1 MQDEKFIN
9 QLSESLLAYQEHNGK
24 TVKYISHSHDDILN
38 YIRFDQLLQKLADT
52 KISFTEKKNQIR
64 EYLNTNNIYL
74 YYMSRSSGV
83 HSVPYLSKTL
93 EEVIPYNNKEYT
105 PHINAYFRWLDS
117 LKDLKLDSLFT
128 GRDLAKSPNAIENE
142 ILMLDS
148 LFEELQSEATKAD
161 FKKAIKAFH
170 RSNRNLKSYMTD
182 LIAYKA
188 NLLLIRL
195 DLGFNKDYIDKTK
208 WSAYENLATENQITN
223 DADSTTDAEAT
234 EVKTHLEKRI
244 DLENML
250 LEQDL
255 RLIKDYRAKFF
266 RTIKR
271 KYNVKGFIWKLEYGG
286 DKSFHY
292 HCLIMLDGDLHRED
306 ITIAQDMGELWKQI
320 TTDESTGLT
329 RGIYWNCNAHKEKYR
344 HLAIGQLNASD
355 TTMINNLFT
364 YVLPYLAKTDYYLK
378 IAKSSDRSIGMGN
391 DKVKIKSGRPR
402 KTMANENAAI

>member
-1 MQDEKFIN
+1 MQDENFIN

-24 TVKYISHSHDDILN
+24 TVKCISHSHDDILN

-52 KISFTEKKNQIR
+52 KISFTKKKNQIR

-74 YYMSRSSGV
+74 YYMSRSLGV

-250 LEQDL
+250 LEQNL

-266 RTIKR
+266 RIIKR

-320 TTDESTGLT
+320 TTDESTALT
-329 RGIYWNCNAHKEKYR
+329 HGIYWNCNAHKEKYR

-378 IAKSSDRSIGMGN
+378 IAKSNDRSIGMGN